1 MVDLANA
8 LKLSRTYLELPVSA
22 HDLVFIISVTRCG
35 KRSGSSKTDPV
46 ALRVVISSVSD
57 VCVAFTDV
65 GRIASLMREF
75 IKNRKRQWY
84 PKLLLQHPEGQD

>member
-1 MVDLANA
+1 MG
-8 LKLSRTYLELPVSA
+8 R
-22 HDLVFIISVTRCG
+22 
-35 KRSGSSKTDPV
+35 V

-65 GRIASLMREF
+65 GRIASLMKEF

-84 PKLLLQHPEGQD
+84 PKLPLQHPKRQD